1 MSEDAP
7 RAIAAPLEEP
17 REPAETTIARRITA
31 LMNGASSLVLAVAT
45 CAVLLA
51 AAPTILRTVFPKGQR
66 VSVSTDADHL
76 LPQRRGDDRA
86 HPRKTYGYGAQ
97 GRDRAS
103 PSLDDPFAPGSPG
116 DDDRAPAWA
125 LDPERE
131 RTVDE
136 APQEPEKDREGRAR
150 TTRMGLARSAL
161 TLHAE
166 PGDDAYVIGE
176 IKAGEQ
182 VVIIKEAGLWALVFQ
197 SGNMGWTRKSEI
209 AVR

>member
-1 MSEDAP
+1 
-7 RAIAAPLEEP
+7 
-17 REPAETTIARRITA
+17 
-31 LMNGASSLVLAVAT
+31 MNGASSLVLAAAT

-51 AAPTILRTVFPKGQR
+51 AAPTLLRTVFPKGQR
-66 VSVSTDADHL
+66 VSVSTDADYL
-76 LPQRRGDDRA
+76 LPQQRGDDHA
-86 HPRKTYGYGAQ
+86 LPRRTYGYGAQ
-97 GRDRAS
+97 GRDRAA
-103 PSLDDPFAPGSPG
+103 PSRDDDRAAPG
-116 DDDRAPAWA
+116 DVDRAPAWA
-125 LDPERE
+125 LDDDSERE
-131 RTVDE
+131 REVGR
-136 APQEPEKDREGRAR
+136 APSGKDSEERAR
-150 TTRMGLARSAL
+150 TTRLGLARSAL